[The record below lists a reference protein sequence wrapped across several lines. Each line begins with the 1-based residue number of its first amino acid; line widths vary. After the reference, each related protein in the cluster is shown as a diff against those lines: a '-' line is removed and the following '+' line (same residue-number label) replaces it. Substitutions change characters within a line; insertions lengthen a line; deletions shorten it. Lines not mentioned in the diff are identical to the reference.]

1 MKNLNFFNVFGKL
14 KLWQKITLIAVLIG
28 SAVPY
33 ITWQLV
39 KAKNKDIVF
48 AQKEIYGTDYLPSTR
63 KLYEQMAKHRG
74 LVYSQLKGN
83 AGLKDQIATT
93 EQAVNA
99 AFQSLSE
106 MDGRTV
112 EGTTYGA
119 MFEVTDEVNTLKH
132 DWENI
137 RSKSVNAAGAQD
149 VFDGHNRLMSQVSN
163 LIAQVGDKS
172 NLILAPD
179 LDTYYLMDSVITQ
192 LPESIDAL
200 GQVRGL
206 MAGALGSKAI
216 TAQEQ
221 AELSFQMARAQSSLK
236 NVETGIHKAFDANSA
251 TGGDLASR
259 EQQALNDV
267 LRETKNFLKRAENFN
282 PGNGNAEQVFGEGT
296 KTLDRLFVLHDSS
309 VSNLTELLNKRI
321 GGFKSER
328 NTTLALVF
336 IVLLLSLAITIVIL
350 RGIGTQVN
358 SLTYLVKQIEVGN
371 VDARAEVVSQDELGT
386 LANSFNTTLDN
397 TRGLL
402 QSREERDSIQR
413 SIMRLLE
420 EVSTVAEGDLTREA
434 AVTEDV
440 TGAIADSFNFM
451 IAELRRIIGQVKQVS
466 SQVTNAANSTRENTR
481 ALVDKAEQQSEQVLK
496 TSHALQEMTVSI
508 QEVSEGAVMSASVA
522 QQSLVNARQGAKAVQ
537 DTIKGMNRI
546 REQVQ
551 ETSGHM
557 KRLSDSSKEIGEI
570 VQLIDEIADQTSILA
585 LNASIQAATAGEA
598 GRGFAVVAEEIEHLA
613 ERSSQATSKI
623 SSLVKSIQVGTNDA
637 ISAMESNNK
646 EVVEGSKLAL
656 QAGQS
661 LTEIEN
667 VSARLADLIQAIS
680 QASKKQTLSSETLSQ
695 AMTSISSIIGETTSG
710 IQQSAVTVNGLS
722 SLADELRSSVASFKL
737 PGAARS

>member
-1 MKNLNFFNVFGKL
+1 M
-14 KLWQKITLIAVLIG
+14 
-28 SAVPY
+28 
-33 ITWQLV
+33 
-39 KAKNKDIVF
+39 
-48 AQKEIYGTDYLPSTR
+48 
-63 KLYEQMAKHRG
+63 
-74 LVYSQLKGN
+74 
-83 AGLKDQIATT
+83 
-93 EQAVNA
+93 
-99 AFQSLSE
+99 
-106 MDGRTV
+106 
-112 EGTTYGA
+112 
-119 MFEVTDEVNTLKH
+119 
-132 DWENI
+132 
-137 RSKSVNAAGAQD
+137 
-149 VFDGHNRLMSQVSN
+149 
-163 LIAQVGDKS
+163 
-172 NLILAPD
+172 
-179 LDTYYLMDSVITQ
+179 
-192 LPESIDAL
+192 
-200 GQVRGL
+200 
-206 MAGALGSKAI
+206 
-216 TAQEQ
+216 
-221 AELSFQMARAQSSLK
+221 
-236 NVETGIHKAFDANSA
+236 
-251 TGGDLASR
+251 
-259 EQQALNDV
+259 
-267 LRETKNFLKRAENFN
+267 
-282 PGNGNAEQVFGEGT
+282 
-296 KTLDRLFVLHDSS
+296 
-309 VSNLTELLNKRI
+309 
-321 GGFKSER
+321 
-328 NTTLALVF
+328 
-336 IVLLLSLAITIVIL
+336 
-350 RGIGTQVN
+350 
-358 SLTYLVKQIEVGN
+358 
-371 VDARAEVVSQDELGT
+371 
-386 LANSFNTTLDN
+386 
-397 TRGLL
+397 
-402 QSREERDSIQR
+402 
-413 SIMRLLE
+413 
-420 EVSTVAEGDLTREA
+420 
-434 AVTEDV
+434 TEDV

-466 SQVTNAANSTRENTR
+466 SQVTNAANSTRENTED
-481 ALVDKAEQQSEQVLK
+481 LVHKAEQQSEQVLK
-496 TSHALQEMTVSI
+496 TAHALQEMTVSI

-695 AMTSISSIIGETTSG
+695 AMSSISSIIGETTSG

-737 PGAARS
+737 PGTVRS